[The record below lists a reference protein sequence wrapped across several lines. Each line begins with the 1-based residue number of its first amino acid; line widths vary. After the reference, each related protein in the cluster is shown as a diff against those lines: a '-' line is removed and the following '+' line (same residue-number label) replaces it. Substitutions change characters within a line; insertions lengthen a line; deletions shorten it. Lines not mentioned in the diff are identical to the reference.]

1 MLYNIVLTDFN
12 VTERVVSHQFD
23 TNWFIITALCALR
36 LFQDFP
42 NFFRRFFVLPAGEW
56 DLDTPCVET
65 QGTGLND
72 NLNDNSNYNSNYNSQ
87 AGGLSS

>member
-12 VTERVVSHQFD
+12 TTGRVVSHQFD

-42 NFFRRFFVLPAGEW
+42 NFLGVFCVACGGMGFRYPLR
-56 DLDTPCVET
+56 
-65 QGTGLND
+65 
-72 NLNDNSNYNSNYNSQ
+72 
-87 AGGLSS
+87 